1 MTFLPKLIYW
11 EALLFLVGLLTVVG
25 GRLISGGINTS
36 NLLHGRNANGTL
48 YLSPERVQ
56 LLLLTL
62 ATAFQYMS
70 AFLHN
75 PTIFPEVS
83 GTWLTVLG
91 SSHLVYL
98 GGKIAAAFFNRPNG

>member
-11 EALLFLVGLLTVVG
+11 ETLLFLVGLLTIVA

-62 ATAFQYMS
+62 ATAFQYVS

-75 PTIFPEVS
+75 PTIFLKYPA
-83 GTWLTVLG
+83 LG
-91 SSHLVYL
+91 SPYWDQA
-98 GGKIAAAFFNRPNG
+98 IWYIWEER